1 MIGGNRT
8 LGEDG
13 VLTRRLMAR
22 SLGEVARVSL
32 GLGRRAAGAAERLSR
47 SSLAA
52 AYPQNARFKD
62 LHLGRPAFV
71 VGNGPS
77 LATQD
82 LSALEGQLLF
92 TMNSFDRHPLCG
104 LLRPRYHFLGDPEI
118 KDSSPKQEAYL
129 QRIAAGMEESVFFDP
144 AEPISD
150 SPTLHRWHAD
160 GRMFPVP
167 MIGALAMEP
176 VDVFD
181 MCVGLPGVHTSAQ
194 LALMAAVFMGC
205 EPIYLTGLDS
215 DWAASFDRDRHFYGE
230 RELDE
235 SWDWAYE
242 PILEETYYMFRG
254 YRHLWDYCKGR
265 GVHIYNCTA
274 GGFLD
279 VFPLKSLDEAI
290 GEVRGK

>member
-1 MIGGNRT
+1 
-8 LGEDG
+8 
-13 VLTRRLMAR
+13 MAR

-129 QRIAAGMEESVFFDP
+129 QRIAAGMEESVFFVP
-144 AEPISD
+144 AEPLSD